1 MILQLHFW
9 QDPINEKIVVIKATM
24 ENHNKYE
31 QAGAELCQAQESLGL
46 SGLDSSV
53 LFLID

>member
-46 SGLDSSV
+46 SGLD
-53 LFLID
+53 